1 MSLASLQADGR
12 IAFHKGAIMR
22 RAYEIGRF
30 ALQLGRA
37 RREPASEIN
46 RTLSQSLTK
55 AWAEAKREAAMLI
68 DAARR
73 EVEARVHLAQR
84 AREAAALAAQFGND
98 PETIR
103 FEIQREHYR
112 QHFNGARID
121 ALRGAL
127 ASIGV

>member
-1 MSLASLQADGR
+1 MDLAFFSADR
-12 IAFHKGAIMR
+12 IAFNKAAIMR

-30 ALQLGRA
+30 ARQLGRA

-73 EVEARVHLAQR
+73 EVEARAMLAQR
-84 AREAAALAAQFGND
+84 AREAAALAAPFGND
-98 PETIR
+98 PEAIH
-103 FEIQREHYR
+103 FEIEREHYR
-112 QHFNGARID
+112 QHFQPARID
-121 ALRGAL
+121 TMRGAL
-127 ASIGV
+127 ATSGA

>member
-1 MSLASLQADGR
+1 MKLATLSNSR
-12 IAFHKGAIMR
+12 IAFDKAAIMR

-55 AWAEAKREAAMLI
+55 AWAEAKREAAMLV

-73 EVEARVHLAQR
+73 EVDARAMLAQR

-98 PETIR
+98 PDAIR
-103 FEIQREHYR
+103 FEIEREHCR
-112 QHFNGARID
+112 QHFQTARID

-127 ASIGV
+127 ATLGA

>member
-1 MSLASLQADGR
+1 MKLATLSNSR
-12 IAFHKGAIMR
+12 PVFNKGAIMR

-55 AWAEAKREAAMLI
+55 AWAEAKREAAMLSE
-68 DAARR
+68 AAIR
-73 EVEARVHLAQR
+73 EVEARAALAQR
-84 AREAAALAAQFGND
+84 AREAAALAAQFHND
-98 PETIR
+98 PEAIR
-103 FEIQREHYR
+103 FEIEREHYR
-112 QHFNGARID
+112 QHFQPARID

-127 ASIGV
+127 ASIGG